1 MWRGEEQTAP
11 SIPPKKEKIKATL
24 GALCLYFITSH
35 LDAVADFQQGTV
47 KLDPAVFV
55 QQEMGLDT

>member
-1 MWRGEEQTAP
+1 MLHA
-11 SIPPKKEKIKATL
+11 S
-24 GALCLYFITSH
+24 CLDFITSH

-47 KLDPAVFV
+47 KLHPAVFV